1 MPRHYVSWA
10 IEIAK
15 AEKEMEGLFM
25 SDPENLS
32 GLLTA
37 YSSTAHGPR
46 YWAFGPRPVEAA
58 QHYPEGHQS
67 GEATSL
73 LPIY

>member
-1 MPRHYVSWA
+1 
-10 IEIAK
+10 
-15 AEKEMEGLFM
+15 M

-32 GLLTA
+32 ELLTA

-58 QHYPEGHQS
+58 QHYPEGRQS